1 MTALRVPPA
10 RPASPPL
17 AVRARDLLACE
28 WTKLRSVRS
37 TYWTLL
43 IAILAP
49 IAVSALLAFALTA
62 GRKQSPAL
70 ADPMLP
76 GFVSLE
82 YAVLAVSTLGVL
94 VFTAEYSSGLA
105 ATTFAAMP
113 RRWAVLTAKA
123 TVTGVVTLITGDAAS
138 LTSFFIVQAI
148 MARKHIGVSLAHPG
162 AAGAVAAE
170 GALLMVCALL
180 GVGVGAMIRHTAGG
194 VAALVGLIFL
204 PAILGVL
211 PAPWNDRI
219 DRFMLFYAAH
229 QVVTLHPDPSLLSP
243 GLSLIV
249 VLAWPAAA
257 LAGAAVVLGRR
268 DV

>member
-123 TVTGVVTLITGDAAS
+123 TVTGVVTLITGEAAS
-138 LTSFFIVQAI
+138 FTSFFIVQAI

-194 VAALVGLIFL
+194 SRPWSALSSCPPSWACCPRRGTTGSTGSCCSTPPTRWSRCIPI
-204 PAILGVL
+204 PACCPLGC
-211 PAPWNDRI
+211 P
-219 DRFMLFYAAH
+219 
-229 QVVTLHPDPSLLSP
+229 
-243 GLSLIV
+243 
-249 VLAWPAAA
+249 
-257 LAGAAVVLGRR
+257 
-268 DV
+268 

>member
-1 MTALRVPPA
+1 VTGLQVPSV
-10 RPASPPL
+10 RPAPPSV

-43 IAILAP
+43 IAMLTP
-49 IAVSALLAFALTA
+49 IAVSALLAFAFTVSRGQGA
-62 GRKQSPAL
+62 AVH
-70 ADPMLP
+70 DPMLP

-82 YAVLAVSTLGVL
+82 YAVLAVGTLGVL

-105 ATTFAAMP
+105 ATTFAAAP
-113 RRWAVLTAKA
+113 RRWAVLAAKA
-123 TVTGVVTLITGDAAS
+123 AVTGVVTLIAGEAAS
-138 LTSFFIVQAI
+138 FTSFFVVQAI
-148 MARKHIGVSLAHPG
+148 LARKHLGVSLAHPG
-162 AAGAVAAE
+162 AAGAAAAE

-180 GVGVGAMIRHTAGG
+180 GVGVGAMIRHTAGA
-194 VAALVGLIFL
+194 VATLVGLIFL

-211 PAPWNDRI
+211 PPPWNDRI
-219 DRFMLFYAAH
+219 DRFMVFYAAH
-229 QVVTLHPDPSLLSP
+229 QVVTLHPDPGLLSP

-257 LAGAAVVLGRR
+257 LAGATVVLTRR